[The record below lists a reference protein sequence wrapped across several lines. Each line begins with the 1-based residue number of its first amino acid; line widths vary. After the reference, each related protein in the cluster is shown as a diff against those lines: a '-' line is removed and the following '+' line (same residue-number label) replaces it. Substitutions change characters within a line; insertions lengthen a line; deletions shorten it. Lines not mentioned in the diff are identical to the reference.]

1 MKKLL
6 KFISLTF
13 VFGLLVSCTNYE
25 NSGTTVSFTFNP
37 SDFFK
42 DSGARDVP
50 VSNTG
55 KYLVA
60 SLMGDYSDTKIIPVS
75 EAVGSQTVEFTS
87 VPVGAEVSVMAYVYT
102 HTSFPMKH
110 FGKSAAKKIVSGPNP
125 VKLVMESLLD
135 VDYSST
141 NEALSTIYIS
151 CGTFNDKLIR
161 SDSDIT
167 FSISFYSNGVYTI
180 QQGTGVISTGFYSEI
195 NDNICFIEC
204 VYSPV
209 EFSYNPSSDDIPYEH
224 YFISSDYND
233 IIITSPKIWVMK
245 KPVFNDSSI
254 TDSSCFIKSKNG
266 IVYTFENSGV

>member
-6 KFISLTF
+6 KFISLAF

-25 NSGTTVSFTFNP
+25 NSGATVSFTFNP
-37 SDFFK
+37 ADFYK

-60 SLMGDYSDTKIIPVS
+60 SLMGDYSDTKVIPVS
-75 EAVGSQTVEFTS
+75 EAVGNQTVEFTS
-87 VPVGAEVSVMAYVYT
+87 VPVGVEVSVMAYVYI
-102 HTSFPMKH
+102 HNDYPMECY
-110 FGKSAAKKIVSGPNP
+110 GKSEVKKIVSGANP
-125 VKLVMESLLD
+125 VKLVMESLPAD
-135 VDYSST
+135 GYNST
-141 NEALSTIYIS
+141 NEALSSIYIS
-151 CGTFNDKLIR
+151 CGTFNNKLIK

-167 FSISFYSNGVYTI
+167 FYISFYSNGVYTI
-180 QQGTGVISTGFYSEI
+180 QQSPGVISKGFYSEI

-209 EFSYNPSSDDIPYEH
+209 DFSYNPSSDDIPYEH
-224 YFISSDYND
+224 YFISSDYKD
-233 IIITSPKIWVMK
+233 IIITSPKAWVMK
-245 KPVFNDSSI
+245 KPVFNDSGI

-266 IVYTFENSGV
+266 IVYTFENTGA